1 MTDSSSVTPLSFW
14 QSLVVRRVLAGGILL
29 GAGLLAERFGAGHA
43 WTIPIYVASM
53 LLSGLDWL
61 RHGWEE
67 LVHCREVG
75 IEVLMAAAAFGA
87 AALGLW
93 DEAAALFFLYGL
105 AESVEHLT
113 YDRAKRAIERL
124 LDLVPAEATVLKDG
138 AEVVVPASLLQR
150 GDRVRVRPG
159 ESIPTDGLV
168 EEGDSAVD
176 ESSLTGESM
185 PIEKRPGDRLFAGTL
200 NRTGSLV
207 FRATATA
214 AENSVSRLVKLVQE
228 AQRSK
233 GRGQQLVERFTNVY
247 SPLVLGAAVLLLLV
261 PAVTGGDFSTWGRY
275 AVVLLV
281 AAAPCALAMSTPVAF
296 AAGISAAGR
305 HGILIK
311 GGRYLEV
318 LARVRTVAFD
328 KTGTLTRGKPDV
340 VVVEPAAGTTE
351 WELLWKAASLE
362 VHSEHP
368 LAAAV
373 VRYAQAKGVTTFQE
387 VTRFR
392 ALPGAGVQGYV
403 DGECLQ
409 VLQPEAGAAP
419 FGAVGGRLEEL
430 AASGVTPAIVV
441 SGGRFLGLLGFRD
454 EPRPEASAAIQHIRE
469 AGVSRLVV
477 LSGDRPLVA
486 ESVARSLGVDDAR
499 GGLRPEEKVHAVR
512 SLSAE
517 AGPVAMVGD
526 GINDA
531 PALAAADVGIAMGAL
546 GSDASIEAADVALM
560 ADSLEHLDEAFLIG
574 RRVRTIVLQN
584 VVFSIVVLAVLIP
597 VALTGVITIT
607 MTVVAHEA
615 AELLAVA
622 NGLRVLGAGRR
633 HTTSSTA
640 APGAEAVVRHVS
652 P

>member
-1 MTDSSSVTPLSFW
+1 MADSASLAPLSFW
-14 QSLVVRRVLAGGILL
+14 RSPAVRRVLAGGV
-29 GAGLLAERFGAGHA
+29 LLAGGLALEQLGFGHA
-43 WTIPIYVASM
+43 WVVPLYLASI
-53 LLSGLDWL
+53 LLAGADWV
-61 RHGWEE
+61 RHGWQE
-67 LVHCREVG
+67 LTHCHEVG
-75 IEVLMAAAAFGA
+75 IEVLMAAAAVGA

-93 DEAAALFFLYGL
+93 DEAAALVFLYGM
-105 AESVEHLT
+105 AEAVEHLT

-124 LDLVPAEATVLKDG
+124 LDLVPAEATVLRDG
-138 AEVVVPASLLQR
+138 GEVVVPASLLQR
-150 GDRVRVRPG
+150 GDRIRVRPG

-168 EEGDSAVD
+168 EEGESAVD
-176 ESSLTGESM
+176 ESSLTGESI
-185 PIEKRPGDRLFAGTL
+185 PIEKKPGERLFAGTL

-214 AENSVSRLVKLVQE
+214 AENSVSLLVKLVE
-228 AQRSK
+228 AAQKSK
-233 GRGQQLVERFTNVY
+233 GRGQQLVERFTNAY

-261 PAVTGGDFSTWGRY
+261 PLVSGGAFATWARY

-328 KTGTLTRGKPDV
+328 KTGTLTRGRPEV
-340 VVVEPAAGTTE
+340 VVVEPARGTTE

-373 VRYAQAKGVTTFQE
+373 VRHAHSKGVAAFQE

-392 ALPGAGVQGYV
+392 ALPGSGVQGYV
-403 DGECLQ
+403 DGECIQ
-409 VLQPEAGAAP
+409 VVQPEAGGVP
-419 FGAVGGRLEEL
+419 FGDVADRLAEL
-430 AASGVTPAIVV
+430 AGAGVTPAIVL

-454 EPRPEASAAIQHIRE
+454 EPRPEASTAIRHIRK

-486 ESVARSLGVDDAR
+486 ENVARSVGVDDAR
-499 GGLRPEEKVHAVR
+499 GGLRPEEKVDAVR
-512 SLSAE
+512 ALSAE
-517 AGPVAMVGD
+517 SGPVAMVGD

-531 PALAAADVGIAMGAL
+531 PALAAAEVGIAMGAL

-574 RRVRTIVLQN
+574 RKVRTIVLQN

-622 NGLRVLGAGRR
+622 NGLRALKGGRH
-633 HTTSSTA
+633 HT
-640 APGAEAVVRHVS
+640 PIAEAT
-652 P
+652 

>member
-1 MTDSSSVTPLSFW
+1 MAETPPSAPVSFW
-14 QSLVVRRVLAGGILL
+14 RSPVARRVLAGGLLL
-29 GAGLLAERFGAGHA
+29 GAGLLAERLGAGHA
-43 WTIPIYVASM
+43 WTIPLYVASM

-61 RHGWEE
+61 GHGWEE
-67 LVHCREVG
+67 LVRNREVG
-75 IEVLMAAAAFGA
+75 IEALMAAAAIGA

-124 LDLVPAEATVLKDG
+124 LDLVPAEATVLRDG
-138 AEVVVPASLLQR
+138 GEAVIRASLIER
-150 GDRVRVRPG
+150 GDRIRVRPG

-168 EEGDSAVD
+168 EEGESAVD
-176 ESSLTGESM
+176 ESSLTGESL
-185 PIEKRPGDRLFAGTL
+185 PVEKKAGERLFAGTL

-207 FRATATA
+207 FRATATTS
-214 AENSVSRLVKLVQE
+214 ENSVSRLVKLVE
-228 AQRSK
+228 AAQKSK
-233 GRGQQLVERFTNVY
+233 GRSQQLVERFTSVY
-247 SPLVLGAAVLLLLV
+247 SPLVLGAGVLLLLV
-261 PAVTGGDFSTWGRY
+261 PLVTGGDVSTWARY

-318 LARVRTVAFD
+318 LAHVRTVAFD
-328 KTGTLTRGKPDV
+328 KTGTLTRGRPEV
-340 VVVEPAAGTTE
+340 VVVEPARGTSE

-373 VRYAQAKGVTTFQE
+373 VRYAQSKGVASFQE

-403 DGECLQ
+403 DRECLQ
-409 VLQPEAGAAP
+409 VIQPEAGGVP
-419 FGAVGGRLEEL
+419 FGELGGRLAEL
-430 AASGVTPAIVV
+430 AAAGVTPAIIL

-454 EPRPEASAAIQHIRE
+454 EPRPEASTAIRRIRE

-486 ESVARSLGVDDAR
+486 EGVARSLGVDDAR
-499 GGLRPEEKVHAVR
+499 GGLRPEEKVDAVR
-512 SLSAE
+512 ALSADT
-517 AGPVAMVGD
+517 GPVAMVGD

-574 RRVRTIVLQN
+574 RKVRTIVLQN

-622 NGLRVLGAGRR
+622 NGLRVLRAGRR
-633 HTTSSTA
+633 HTSN
-640 APGAEAVVRHVS
+640 AEASREG
-652 P
+652 PEGAPNETR

>member
-1 MTDSSSVTPLSFW
+1 MADSASLAPLSFW
-14 QSLVVRRVLAGGILL
+14 RSPAVRRVLAGGV
-29 GAGLLAERFGAGHA
+29 LLAGGLVLERLGFGHA
-43 WTIPIYVASM
+43 WVVPLYLASI
-53 LLSGLDWL
+53 LLAGADWV
-61 RHGWEE
+61 RHGWKE

-75 IEVLMAAAAFGA
+75 IEALMAAAAVGA

-124 LDLVPAEATVLKDG
+124 LDLVPAEATILRDG
-138 AEVVVPASLLQR
+138 GEVVVRATLIGR
-150 GDRVRVRPG
+150 GDRIRVRPG
-159 ESIPTDGLV
+159 ESIPTDGVV
-168 EEGDSAVD
+168 EEGESAVD
-176 ESSLTGESM
+176 ESSLTGESI
-185 PIEKRPGDRLFAGTL
+185 PVEKKPGERLFAGTL

-207 FRATATA
+207 FRATATTS
-214 AENSVSRLVKLVQE
+214 ENSVSRLVKLVE
-228 AQRSK
+228 AAQKSK
-233 GRGQQLVERFTNVY
+233 GRSQQLVERFTNVY

-261 PAVTGGDFSTWGRY
+261 PLVSGGAFSTWARY

-328 KTGTLTRGKPDV
+328 KTGTLTRGRPAV
-340 VVVEPAAGTTE
+340 VVIEPLDGASETD
-351 WELLWKAASLE
+351 LLRTAASLE
-362 VHSEHP
+362 ALSEHP

-373 VRYAQAKGVTTFQE
+373 VRAAAAKGITDLRPATS
-387 VTRFR
+387 FR
-392 ALPGAGVQGYV
+392 ALPGAGVEGVV
-403 DGECLQ
+403 DGARIRI
-409 VLQPEAGAAP
+409 LQPDAGGAP
-419 FGAVGGRLEEL
+419 FGDTGRRLEEL
-430 AASGVTPAIVV
+430 GRSGITPAVV
-441 SGGRFLGLLGFRD
+441 LSDDVPLGVLGFRD
-454 EPRPEASAAIQHIRE
+454 EPRPEASTAIRHIRE
-469 AGVSRLVV
+469 AGISRLVV

-486 ESVARSLGVDDAR
+486 ESVARSLGVDEAR
-499 GGLRPEEKVHAVR
+499 GGLRPEEKVDAVR
-512 SLSAE
+512 TLSTE
-517 AGPVAMVGD
+517 SGPVAMVGD

-633 HTTSSTA
+633 HTSR
-640 APGAEAVVRHVS
+640 AEGNRVS
-652 P
+652 PEGATHGTR

>member
-1 MTDSSSVTPLSFW
+1 MTDASASAPVSYWRSPVA
-14 QSLVVRRVLAGGILL
+14 RRVLAGGILL
-29 GAGLLAERFGAGHA
+29 GAGLLAERLGAGDA
-43 WTIPIYVASM
+43 WTIPLYVVSM

-67 LVHCREVG
+67 VVHCREIG
-75 IEVLMAAAAFGA
+75 IEALMAAAAVGA

-124 LDLVPAEATVLKDG
+124 LDLVPAEATVLRDG
-138 AEVVVPASLLQR
+138 GEVVVRASLIER
-150 GDRVRVRPG
+150 GDRIRVRPG
-159 ESIPTDGLV
+159 ESVPTDGVV
-168 EEGDSAVD
+168 EEGESAID
-176 ESSLTGESM
+176 ESSLTGESI
-185 PIEKRPGDRLFAGTL
+185 PVEKSPGARLFAGTL

-214 AENSVSRLVKLVQE
+214 SENSVSRLVKLVE
-228 AQRSK
+228 TAQKSK
-233 GRGQQLVERFTNVY
+233 GRSQQLVEKFTNVY

-261 PAVTGGDFSTWGRY
+261 PLIFGGDFSTWARY

-328 KTGTLTRGKPDV
+328 KTGTLTRGRPDV
-340 VVVEPAAGTTE
+340 VVVEPLDGATE
-351 WELLWKAASLE
+351 ADLLRTAASLE
-362 VHSEHP
+362 ALSEHP

-373 VRYAQAKGVTTFQE
+373 VRAAAAKGITDLRPATS
-387 VTRFR
+387 FR
-392 ALPGAGVQGYV
+392 ALPGAGVEGVV
-403 DGECLQ
+403 DGARIRI
-409 VLQPEAGAAP
+409 LQPDAGGAP
-419 FGAVGGRLEEL
+419 FGDTGRRLEEL
-430 AASGVTPAIVV
+430 GRAGITPALVFSDDV
-441 SGGRFLGLLGFRD
+441 PLGVLGFRD
-454 EPRPEASAAIQHIRE
+454 EPRPEASTAIRRIRE

-486 ESVARSLGVDDAR
+486 ENVARTLGVDDAR
-499 GGLRPEEKVHAVR
+499 GGLRPEEKVVAVR
-512 SLSAE
+512 ALSAE

-574 RRVRTIVLQN
+574 RNVRTIVLQN

-607 MTVVAHEA
+607 MTVVAHEV

-622 NGLRVLGAGRR
+622 NGLRALRTGRR
-633 HTTSSTA
+633 HVPSA
-640 APGAEAVVRHVS
+640 AAIGKTGEVAEHGAR
-652 P
+652 

>member
-1 MTDSSSVTPLSFW
+1 MADVSASVAVSYWRSP
-14 QSLVVRRVLAGGILL
+14 VARRVLAGGLLL
-29 GAGLLAERFGAGHA
+29 GAGFLAERLGAGHA
-43 WTIPIYVASM
+43 WTIPLYVASM

-61 RHGWEE
+61 RHGWAE
-67 LVHCREVG
+67 LVDSREVG

-124 LDLVPAEATVLKDG
+124 LDLVPAEATVLRDG
-138 AEVVVPASLLQR
+138 SEVVVRASLIER
-150 GDRVRVRPG
+150 EDRIRVRPG
-159 ESIPTDGLV
+159 ESIPTDGVV
-168 EEGDSAVD
+168 EEGESAVD
-176 ESSLTGESM
+176 ESSLTGESI
-185 PIEKRPGDRLFAGTL
+185 PVERKPGERLFAGTL

-207 FRATATA
+207 FRATATTS
-214 AENSVSRLVKLVQE
+214 ENSVSRLVKLVE
-228 AQRSK
+228 AAQKSK
-233 GRGQQLVERFTNVY
+233 GRSQQLVERFTRVY
-247 SPLVLGAAVLLLLV
+247 SPLVLGAAVLLLLAPLV
-261 PAVTGGDFSTWGRY
+261 FGGDFSTWARY

-328 KTGTLTRGKPDV
+328 KTGTLTRGRPAV
-340 VVVEPAAGTTE
+340 VVIEPLDGASETD
-351 WELLWKAASLE
+351 LLRTAASLE
-362 VHSEHP
+362 ALSEHP

-373 VRYAQAKGVTTFQE
+373 VRAAAAKGITDLRPATS
-387 VTRFR
+387 FR
-392 ALPGAGVQGYV
+392 ALPGAGVEGVV
-403 DGECLQ
+403 DGARIRI
-409 VLQPEAGAAP
+409 LQPDAGGAP
-419 FGAVGGRLEEL
+419 FGDTGRRLEEL
-430 AASGVTPAIVV
+430 GRSGITPAVV
-441 SGGRFLGLLGFRD
+441 LSDDVPLGVLGFRD
-454 EPRPEASAAIQHIRE
+454 EPRPEASAAIRRIRE

-486 ESVARSLGVDDAR
+486 ESVARSLGVDEAR
-499 GGLRPEEKVHAVR
+499 GGLRPGEKVDAVR
-512 SLSAE
+512 TLSAE
-517 AGPVAMVGD
+517 SGPVAMVGD

-574 RRVRTIVLQN
+574 RKVRTIVLRN

-622 NGLRVLGAGRR
+622 NGLRALKGGRR
-633 HTTSSTA
+633 HT
-640 APGAEAVVRHVS
+640 PIAEAT
-652 P
+652 

>member
-1 MTDSSSVTPLSFW
+1 MA
-14 QSLVVRRVLAGGILL
+14 RRVLAGGLLL
-29 GAGLLAERFGAGHA
+29 GAGLLAERLGAGHA
-43 WTIPIYVASM
+43 WTIPLYVASM

-61 RHGWEE
+61 GHGWEE
-67 LVHCREVG
+67 LVRNREVG
-75 IEVLMAAAAFGA
+75 IEALMAAAAIGA

-124 LDLVPAEATVLKDG
+124 LDLVPAEATVLRDG
-138 AEVVVPASLLQR
+138 GEAVIRASLIER
-150 GDRVRVRPG
+150 GDRIRVRPG

-168 EEGDSAVD
+168 EEGESAVD
-176 ESSLTGESM
+176 ESSLTGESL
-185 PIEKRPGDRLFAGTL
+185 PVEKKAGERLFAGTL

-207 FRATATA
+207 FRATATTS
-214 AENSVSRLVKLVQE
+214 ENSVSRLVKLVE
-228 AQRSK
+228 AAQKSK
-233 GRGQQLVERFTNVY
+233 GRNQQLVERFTSVY

-261 PAVTGGDFSTWGRY
+261 PLVTGGDVSTWARY

-318 LARVRTVAFD
+318 LAHVRTVAFD
-328 KTGTLTRGKPDV
+328 KTGTLTRGRPEV
-340 VVVEPAAGTTE
+340 VVVEPARGTSE

-373 VRYAQAKGVTTFQE
+373 VRYAQSKGVASFQE

-403 DGECLQ
+403 DRECLQ
-409 VLQPEAGAAP
+409 VIQPEAGGVP
-419 FGAVGGRLEEL
+419 FGELGGRLAEL
-430 AASGVTPAIVV
+430 AAAGVTSAIVL
-441 SGGRFLGLLGFRD
+441 SGGRFVGLLGFRD
-454 EPRPEASAAIQHIRE
+454 EPRPEASTATRRIRE

-486 ESVARSLGVDDAR
+486 EGVARSLGVDDAR
-499 GGLRPEEKVHAVR
+499 GGLRPEEKVDAVR
-512 SLSAE
+512 ALSAE
-517 AGPVAMVGD
+517 SGPVAMVGD

-574 RRVRTIVLQN
+574 RKVRTIVLQN

-622 NGLRVLGAGRR
+622 NGLRVLRAGRR
-633 HTTSSTA
+633 HTSN
-640 APGAEAVVRHVS
+640 AEASREG
-652 P
+652 PEGAPNETR

>member
-1 MTDSSSVTPLSFW
+1 MADSASLAPLSFW
-14 QSLVVRRVLAGGILL
+14 RSPAVRRVLAGGVLLAGGLALERLGFGHVWVVPLYLASILL
-29 GAGLLAERFGAGHA
+29 AGA
-43 WTIPIYVASM
+43 
-53 LLSGLDWL
+53 DWV
-61 RHGWEE
+61 RHGWQE
-67 LVHCREVG
+67 LTHCHEVG
-75 IEVLMAAAAFGA
+75 IEVLMAAAAVGA

-93 DEAAALFFLYGL
+93 DEAAALVFLYGM
-105 AESVEHLT
+105 AEAVEHLT

-124 LDLVPAEATVLKDG
+124 LDLVPAEATVLRDG
-138 AEVVVPASLLQR
+138 GEVVVPASLLQR
-150 GDRVRVRPG
+150 GDRIRVRPG

-168 EEGDSAVD
+168 EEGESAVD
-176 ESSLTGESM
+176 ESSLTGESI
-185 PIEKRPGDRLFAGTL
+185 PIEKKPGERLFAGTL

-214 AENSVSRLVKLVQE
+214 AENSVSLLVKLVE
-228 AQRSK
+228 AAQKSK
-233 GRGQQLVERFTNVY
+233 GRGQQLVERFTNAY

-261 PAVTGGDFSTWGRY
+261 PLVSGGAFATWARY

-328 KTGTLTRGKPDV
+328 KTGTLTRGRPEV
-340 VVVEPAAGTTE
+340 VVVEPARGTTE

-373 VRYAQAKGVTTFQE
+373 VRHAHSKGVAAFQE

-392 ALPGAGVQGYV
+392 ALPGSGVQGYV
-403 DGECLQ
+403 DGECIQ
-409 VLQPEAGAAP
+409 VVQPEAGGVP
-419 FGAVGGRLEEL
+419 FGDVADRLAEL
-430 AASGVTPAIVV
+430 AGAGVTPAIVL

-454 EPRPEASAAIQHIRE
+454 EPRPEASTAIRHIRK

-486 ESVARSLGVDDAR
+486 ENVARSVGVDDAR
-499 GGLRPEEKVHAVR
+499 GGLRPEEKVDAVR
-512 SLSAE
+512 ALSAE
-517 AGPVAMVGD
+517 SGPVAMVGD

-531 PALAAADVGIAMGAL
+531 PALAAAEVGIAMGAL

-574 RRVRTIVLQN
+574 RKVRTIVLQN

-622 NGLRVLGAGRR
+622 NGLRALKGGRH
-633 HTTSSTA
+633 HT
-640 APGAEAVVRHVS
+640 PIAEAT
-652 P
+652 

>member
-1 MTDSSSVTPLSFW
+1 MTDASASAPVSYWRSPVA
-14 QSLVVRRVLAGGILL
+14 RRVLAGGILL
-29 GAGLLAERFGAGHA
+29 GAGLLAERLGAGDA
-43 WTIPIYVASM
+43 WTIPLYVVSM

-67 LVHCREVG
+67 VVHCREIG
-75 IEVLMAAAAFGA
+75 IEALMAAAAVGA

-124 LDLVPAEATVLKDG
+124 LDLVPAEATVLRDG
-138 AEVVVPASLLQR
+138 GEVVVRASLIER
-150 GDRVRVRPG
+150 GDRIRVRPG
-159 ESIPTDGLV
+159 ESVPTDGVV
-168 EEGDSAVD
+168 EEGESAID
-176 ESSLTGESM
+176 ESSLTGESI
-185 PIEKRPGDRLFAGTL
+185 PVEKSPGARLFAGTL

-214 AENSVSRLVKLVQE
+214 SENSVSRLVKLVE
-228 AQRSK
+228 TAQKSK
-233 GRGQQLVERFTNVY
+233 GRSQQLVEKFTNVY

-261 PAVTGGDFSTWGRY
+261 PLIFGGDFSTWARY

-328 KTGTLTRGKPDV
+328 KTGTLTRGRPDV
-340 VVVEPAAGTTE
+340 VVVEPLDGATE
-351 WELLWKAASLE
+351 ADLLRTAASLE
-362 VHSEHP
+362 ALSEHP

-373 VRYAQAKGVTTFQE
+373 VRAAAGKGITDLRPATS
-387 VTRFR
+387 FR
-392 ALPGAGVQGYV
+392 ALPGAGVEGVV
-403 DGECLQ
+403 DGARIRI
-409 VLQPEAGAAP
+409 LQPDAGGAP
-419 FGAVGGRLEEL
+419 FGDTGRRLEEL
-430 AASGVTPAIVV
+430 GRAGITPALVFSDDV
-441 SGGRFLGLLGFRD
+441 PLGVLGFRD
-454 EPRPEASAAIQHIRE
+454 EPRPEASTAIRRIRE

-486 ESVARSLGVDDAR
+486 ENVARTLGVDDAR
-499 GGLRPEEKVHAVR
+499 GGLRPEEKVVAVR
-512 SLSAE
+512 ALSAE

-574 RRVRTIVLQN
+574 RNVRTIVLQN

-607 MTVVAHEA
+607 MTVVAHEV

-622 NGLRVLGAGRR
+622 NGLRALRTGRR
-633 HTTSSTA
+633 HVPSA
-640 APGAEAVVRHVS
+640 AAIGKTGEVAEHGAR
-652 P
+652 

>member
-1 MTDSSSVTPLSFW
+1 MADVSPPAPVSYWRSPVA
-14 QSLVVRRVLAGGILL
+14 RRVLAGGVLL
-29 GAGLLAERFGAGHA
+29 GAGLLAERLGAGHV
-43 WTIPIYVASM
+43 WTIPLYVASM

-61 RHGWEE
+61 RHGWKE
-67 LVHCREVG
+67 LVHCREIG
-75 IEVLMAAAAFGA
+75 IEALMAAAAVGA

-113 YDRAKRAIERL
+113 YDRARRAIERL
-124 LDLVPAEATVLKDG
+124 LDLVPAEATVLRDG
-138 AEVVVPASLLQR
+138 GEAVVLAALIGR
-150 GDRVRVRPG
+150 GDRIRVRPG
-159 ESIPTDGLV
+159 ESVPTDGVV
-168 EEGDSAVD
+168 EEGESAVD
-176 ESSLTGESM
+176 ESSLTGESI
-185 PIEKRPGDRLFAGTL
+185 PVEKKPGERLFAGTL

-207 FRATATA
+207 FRATATTS
-214 AENSVSRLVKLVQE
+214 ENSVSRLVKLVE
-228 AQRSK
+228 AAQKSK
-233 GRGQQLVERFTNVY
+233 GRSQQLVERFTSVY

-261 PAVTGGDFSTWGRY
+261 PLVTGGDVSTWARY

-328 KTGTLTRGKPDV
+328 KTGTLTRGRPEV
-340 VVVEPAAGTTE
+340 VVVEPARGTSE

-373 VRYAQAKGVTTFQE
+373 VRYAQSKGVASFQE

-403 DGECLQ
+403 DRECLQ
-409 VLQPEAGAAP
+409 VIQPEAGGVP
-419 FGAVGGRLEEL
+419 FGELGGRLAEL
-430 AASGVTPAIVV
+430 AAAGVTSAIVL
-441 SGGRFLGLLGFRD
+441 SGGRFVGLLGFRD
-454 EPRPEASAAIQHIRE
+454 EPRPEASTATRRIRE

-486 ESVARSLGVDDAR
+486 EGVARSLGVDDAR
-499 GGLRPEEKVHAVR
+499 GGLRPEEKVDAVR
-512 SLSAE
+512 ALSAE
-517 AGPVAMVGD
+517 SGPVAMVGD

-560 ADSLEHLDEAFLIG
+560 ADSLEGLDEAFLIG
-574 RRVRTIVLQN
+574 RRVRKIVLQN

-597 VALTGVITIT
+597 VALAGVITIT

-622 NGLRVLGAGRR
+622 NGLRILRAGRR
-633 HTTSSTA
+633 HTSK
-640 APGAEAVVRHVS
+640 AEENPALL
-652 P
+652 

>member
-1 MTDSSSVTPLSFW
+1 MADSASLAPLSFW
-14 QSLVVRRVLAGGILL
+14 RSPAVRRVLAGGV
-29 GAGLLAERFGAGHA
+29 LLAGGLVLERVGFGHA
-43 WTIPIYVASM
+43 WVVPLYLASI
-53 LLSGLDWL
+53 LLAGADWL
-61 RHGWEE
+61 RHGWAE

-75 IEVLMAAAAFGA
+75 IEALMAAAAIGA

-93 DEAAALFFLYGL
+93 DEAAALVFLYGL

-113 YDRAKRAIERL
+113 YDRARRAIERL
-124 LDLVPAEATVLKDG
+124 LDLVPAEASVLRDG
-138 AEVVVPASLLQR
+138 GEVVIRASLIER
-150 GDRVRVRPG
+150 GDRIRVRPG

-168 EEGDSAVD
+168 EEGESAVD
-176 ESSLTGESM
+176 ESNLTGESL
-185 PIEKRPGDRLFAGTL
+185 PVEKKPGERLFAGTL

-207 FRATATA
+207 FRATATTS
-214 AENSVSRLVKLVQE
+214 ENSVSRLVKLVE
-228 AQRSK
+228 AAQKSK
-233 GRGQQLVERFTNVY
+233 GRSQQLVERFTNVY
-247 SPLVLGAAVLLLLV
+247 SPVVLGAAVLLLLV
-261 PAVTGGDFSTWGRY
+261 PLVSGGAFSTWARY

-328 KTGTLTRGKPDV
+328 KTGTLTRGRPEV
-340 VVVEPAAGTTE
+340 VVVEPARGTTE

-368 LAAAV
+368 LAATV
-373 VRYAQAKGVTTFQE
+373 VRHAHSKGVASFQE

-392 ALPGAGVQGYV
+392 ALPGSGVQGYI
-403 DGECLQ
+403 DGECIQ
-409 VLQPEAGAAP
+409 VVQPEAGGVP
-419 FGAVGGRLEEL
+419 FGEVAARLAEL
-430 AASGVTPAIVV
+430 AGAGVTPAIVL

-454 EPRPEASAAIQHIRE
+454 EPRPEASTAIRHIRK

-486 ESVARSLGVDDAR
+486 ENVARSLGVDEAR
-499 GGLRPEEKVHAVR
+499 GGLRPEEKVDAVR
-512 SLSAE
+512 TLSTE
-517 AGPVAMVGD
+517 SGPVAMVGD

-531 PALAAADVGIAMGAL
+531 PALAAADVGIAMGSL

-597 VALTGVITIT
+597 VALSGVITIT

-622 NGLRVLGAGRR
+622 NGLRALKGGRH
-633 HTTSSTA
+633 HTPTV
-640 APGAEAVVRHVS
+640 EAT
-652 P
+652 

>member
-1 MTDSSSVTPLSFW
+1 MADSASLAPLSFW
-14 QSLVVRRVLAGGILL
+14 RSPAVRRVLAGGV
-29 GAGLLAERFGAGHA
+29 LLAGGLALEQLGFGHA
-43 WTIPIYVASM
+43 WVVPLYLASI
-53 LLSGLDWL
+53 LLAGADWV
-61 RHGWEE
+61 RHGWQE
-67 LVHCREVG
+67 LTHCHEVG
-75 IEVLMAAAAFGA
+75 IEVLMAAAAVGA

-93 DEAAALFFLYGL
+93 DEAAALVFLYGM
-105 AESVEHLT
+105 AEAVEHLT

-124 LDLVPAEATVLKDG
+124 LDLVPAEATVLRDG
-138 AEVVVPASLLQR
+138 GEVVVPASLLQR
-150 GDRVRVRPG
+150 GDRIRVRPG

-168 EEGDSAVD
+168 EEGESAVD
-176 ESSLTGESM
+176 ESSLTGESI
-185 PIEKRPGDRLFAGTL
+185 PIEKKPGERLFAGTL

-214 AENSVSRLVKLVQE
+214 AENSVSRLVKLVE
-228 AQRSK
+228 AAQKSK
-233 GRGQQLVERFTNVY
+233 GRGQQLVERFTNAY

-261 PAVTGGDFSTWGRY
+261 PLVSGGAFATWARY

-328 KTGTLTRGKPDV
+328 KTGTLTRGRPEV
-340 VVVEPAAGTTE
+340 VVVEPARGTTE

-373 VRYAQAKGVTTFQE
+373 VRHAHSKGVAAFQE

-392 ALPGAGVQGYV
+392 ALPGSGVQGYV
-403 DGECLQ
+403 DGECIQ
-409 VLQPEAGAAP
+409 VVQPEAGGVP
-419 FGAVGGRLEEL
+419 FGDVADRLAEL
-430 AASGVTPAIVV
+430 AGAGVTPAIVL

-454 EPRPEASAAIQHIRE
+454 EPRPEASTAIRHIRK

-486 ESVARSLGVDDAR
+486 ENVARSVGVDDAR
-499 GGLRPEEKVHAVR
+499 GGLRPEEKVDAVR
-512 SLSAE
+512 ALSAE
-517 AGPVAMVGD
+517 SGPVAMVGD

-531 PALAAADVGIAMGAL
+531 PALAAAEVGIAMGAL

-574 RRVRTIVLQN
+574 RKVRTIVLQN

-597 VALTGVITIT
+597 VALTGAITIT

-622 NGLRVLGAGRR
+622 NGLRALKGGRH
-633 HTTSSTA
+633 HTPTV
-640 APGAEAVVRHVS
+640 EAT
-652 P
+652 

>member
-1 MTDSSSVTPLSFW
+1 MTDASASAPVSYWRSPVA
-14 QSLVVRRVLAGGILL
+14 RRVLAGGILL

-43 WTIPIYVASM
+43 WTIPLYVSSM

-67 LVHCREVG
+67 VVHCREIG
-75 IEVLMAAAAFGA
+75 IEALMAAAAVGA

-124 LDLVPAEATVLKDG
+124 LDLVPAEATVLRDG
-138 AEVVVPASLLQR
+138 GEVVVRASLIER
-150 GDRVRVRPG
+150 GDRIRVRPG
-159 ESIPTDGLV
+159 ESVPTDGVV
-168 EEGDSAVD
+168 EEGESALD
-176 ESSLTGESM
+176 ESSLTGESL
-185 PIEKRPGDRLFAGTL
+185 PVEKKPGERLFAGTL

-214 AENSVSRLVKLVQE
+214 SENSVSRLVKLVE
-228 AQRSK
+228 TAQKSK
-233 GRGQQLVERFTNVY
+233 GRSQQLVERFTSVY

-261 PAVTGGDFSTWGRY
+261 PLIFGGDFSTWARY

-328 KTGTLTRGKPDV
+328 KTGTLTRGRPDV
-340 VVVEPAAGTTE
+340 VVVEPLGGATE
-351 WELLWKAASLE
+351 ADLLRTAASLE
-362 VHSEHP
+362 ALSEHP

-373 VRYAQAKGVTTFQE
+373 VRAAAAKGITDLRPATS
-387 VTRFR
+387 FR
-392 ALPGAGVQGYV
+392 ALPGAGVEGVV
-403 DGECLQ
+403 DGARIRI
-409 VLQPEAGAAP
+409 LQPDAGGAP
-419 FGAVGGRLEEL
+419 FGDTGRRLEEL
-430 AASGVTPAIVV
+430 GRAGITPALVFSDDV
-441 SGGRFLGLLGFRD
+441 PLGVLGFRD
-454 EPRPEASAAIQHIRE
+454 EPRPEASTAIRRIRE

-486 ESVARSLGVDDAR
+486 ENVARTLGVDDAR
-499 GGLRPEEKVHAVR
+499 GGLRPEEKVVAVR
-512 SLSAE
+512 ALSAE

-574 RRVRTIVLQN
+574 RNVRTIVLQN

-607 MTVVAHEA
+607 MTVVAHEV

-622 NGLRVLGAGRR
+622 NGLRALRTGRR
-633 HTTSSTA
+633 HVPSA
-640 APGAEAVVRHVS
+640 AAIGKTGEVAEHGAR
-652 P
+652 

>member
-1 MTDSSSVTPLSFW
+1 MADVSPAAPVSYWRSPVA
-14 QSLVVRRVLAGGILL
+14 RRVLAGGVLL
-29 GAGLLAERFGAGHA
+29 GAGLLAERFGAGHV
-43 WTIPIYVASM
+43 WTIPLYVASM

-61 RHGWEE
+61 RHGWKE
-67 LVHCREVG
+67 LVHCREIG
-75 IEVLMAAAAFGA
+75 IEALMAAAAVGA

-124 LDLVPAEATVLKDG
+124 LDLVPAEATVLRG
-138 AEVVVPASLLQR
+138 GGEAVIRASLIER
-150 GDRVRVRPG
+150 GDRIRVRPG

-168 EEGDSAVD
+168 EEGESAVD
-176 ESSLTGESM
+176 ESSLTGESL
-185 PIEKRPGDRLFAGTL
+185 PVEKKAGERLFAGTL

-207 FRATATA
+207 FRATATTS
-214 AENSVSRLVKLVQE
+214 ENSVSRLVKLVE
-228 AQRSK
+228 AAQKSK
-233 GRGQQLVERFTNVY
+233 GRSQQLVERFTSVY
-247 SPLVLGAAVLLLLV
+247 SPLVLGAGVLLLLV
-261 PAVTGGDFSTWGRY
+261 PLVTGGDVSTWARY

-318 LARVRTVAFD
+318 LAHVRTVAFD
-328 KTGTLTRGKPDV
+328 KTGTLTRGRPEV
-340 VVVEPAAGTTE
+340 VVVEPARGTSE

-373 VRYAQAKGVTTFQE
+373 VRYAQSKGVASFQE

-403 DGECLQ
+403 DRECLQ
-409 VLQPEAGAAP
+409 VIQPEAGGVP
-419 FGAVGGRLEEL
+419 FGELRGRLAEL
-430 AASGVTPAIVV
+430 AAAGVTPAIIL

-454 EPRPEASAAIQHIRE
+454 EPRPEASTAIRRIRE

-486 ESVARSLGVDDAR
+486 EGVARSLGVDDAR
-499 GGLRPEEKVHAVR
+499 GGLRPEEKVDAVR
-512 SLSAE
+512 ALSADT
-517 AGPVAMVGD
+517 GPVAMVGD

-574 RRVRTIVLQN
+574 RKVRTIVLQN

-622 NGLRVLGAGRR
+622 NGLRVLRAGRR
-633 HTTSSTA
+633 HTSN
-640 APGAEAVVRHVS
+640 AEASREG
-652 P
+652 PEGAPNETR